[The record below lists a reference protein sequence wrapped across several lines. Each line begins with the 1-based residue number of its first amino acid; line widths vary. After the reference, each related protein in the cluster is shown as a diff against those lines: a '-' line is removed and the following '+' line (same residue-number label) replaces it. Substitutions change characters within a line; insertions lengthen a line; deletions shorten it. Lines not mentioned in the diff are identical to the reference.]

1 MTYDM
6 PDGTLYVTQTRDC
19 AIYAEYQ
26 NEFAPGLW
34 PQVYH
39 FGLFRVE
46 IVKGAGFAPEAL
58 IVTDT
63 TTGMVYRAD
72 IAENERGQVC
82 VTWAVMS

>member
-19 AIYAEYQ
+19 AIYAEYS
-26 NEFAPGLW
+26 NRYAPGVDL
-34 PQVYH
+34 QVYQLDG
-39 FGLFRVE
+39 FTVAV
-46 IVKGAGFAPEAL
+46 VKGSGPEPETL

-63 TTGMVYRAD
+63 TTGMAYRAD